1 METDNDNPMSAF
13 EAVVYTPCSMG
24 ASDPSVGD
32 YGCLCL
38 LAFDCGS
45 GMTSSRASTIV
56 RCVLKGGR
64 ASGAGSW
71 SSLPVCVAFLLRV
84 TILN

>member
-13 EAVVYTPCSMG
+13 GAAVYTPCSVG

-32 YGCLCL
+32 PGCLCL

-45 GMTSSRASTIV
+45 GMANGRASTIV
-56 RCVLKGGR
+56 RYVLKGGR
-64 ASGAGSW
+64 ASGAGS
-71 SSLPVCVAFLLRV
+71 
-84 TILN
+84 